1 MSTQTTTT
9 TTTVVAAARRIA
21 ELHDDVPFTFALIW
35 ALGSAA
41 ALGRTPPGGWTA
53 TSNLTLN
60 ERDALC
66 GLYASTGGEVIVTTT
81 GTRRCYTHEIAA
93 LLRDRPTVNT
103 PPAERQAWLARKHQ
117 LVAAVEHAVEQAEAN
132 R

>member
-1 MSTQTTTT
+1 MNHPPTS
-9 TTTVVAAARRIA
+9 VAAAARRIA

-41 ALGRTPPGGWTA
+41 ALGRTPPDGWTA

-60 ERDALC
+60 ERDTLC
-66 GLYASTGGEVIVTTT
+66 ALYASTGGEVVVTTT

-93 LLRDRPTVNT
+93 LLRDLPTADT
-103 PPAERQAWLARKHQ
+103 PPAERAVWLARKAE
-117 LVAAVEHAVEQAEAN
+117 LLAAVEQAEAGL
-132 R
+132 

>member
-1 MSTQTTTT
+1 MPTPPT
-9 TTTVVAAARRIA
+9 TTTVAAAARRIA
-21 ELHDDVPFTFALIW
+21 DLHDDVPFTFALIW

-41 ALGRTPPGGWTA
+41 ALGRTPPDGWTA

-66 GLYASTGGEVIVTTT
+66 ALYASTGWEVVVTTT

-93 LLRDRPTVNT
+93 LLRDRPDRDT
-103 PPAERQAWLARKHQ
+103 PPAERAMWLARKVE
-117 LVAAVEHAVEQAEAN
+117 LLAAVQAVEAT